1 MFQYSF
7 QHYLSSREQSDNSSI
22 YFFTVIYLMSSICIP
37 FLSDNIIFT
46 LTSANKPPW
55 KSAGIVLQK
64 NFHCNVPKDT
74 ASSTSTFW
82 SLLILPKTTWTSSA
96 GWLAVSNGF
105 MYLSNLLMIV
115 FVSCDPWCHFFFMKL
130 GRMFSRSCKMSVI
143 PCSALMKIIT
153 KTFSWWDCWPRVLLF
168 CFPVR
173 SHLGPCPCHF
183 CHECH

>member
-1 MFQYSF
+1 MFQDSF
-7 QHYLSSREQSDNSSI
+7 NIICPVESNPIIQAYIASLS
-22 YFFTVIYLMSSICIP
+22 YTLMSSICIP

-105 MYLSNLLMIV
+105 MYCPNIFLIFLWSCLSV
-115 FVSCDPWCHFFFMKL
+115 
-130 GRMFSRSCKMSVI
+130 VI
-143 PCSALMKIIT
+143 RDVISSLW
-153 KTFSWWDCWPRVLLF
+153 SWVACFRDRV
-168 CFPVR
+168 R
-173 SHLGPCPCHF
+173 WA
-183 CHECH
+183 